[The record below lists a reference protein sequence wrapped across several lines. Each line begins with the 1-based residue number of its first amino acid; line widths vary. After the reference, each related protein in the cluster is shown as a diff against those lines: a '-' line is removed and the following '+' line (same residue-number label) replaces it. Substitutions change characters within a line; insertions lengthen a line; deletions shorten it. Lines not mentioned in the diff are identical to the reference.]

1 MSPFDQEWE
10 RCSPWLQA
18 ALDHA
23 GNLFSLEDVKKA
35 VIKGEAIFLPGL
47 EAVVIAEI
55 RVYPQKRIYNCWL
68 AGGNLEELKLAFAP
82 AIRRYAKRAGCDA
95 ITIQGRPGWQR
106 VFNMRQKGVVLTEE
120 VAK

>member
-10 RCSPWLQA
+10 RCSPWVQA

-23 GNLFSLEDVKKA
+23 GNLFSLEDVKKS

>member
-10 RCSPWLQA
+10 RCSPWVQA

-23 GNLFSLEDVKKA
+23 GNLFSLEDVKKS

-47 EAVVIAEI
+47 EAAVIAEI

>member
-10 RCSPWLQA
+10 RCSPWMQA

-23 GNLFSLEDVKKA
+23 GNLFSLEDVKKS

>member
-10 RCSPWLQA
+10 RCSPWVQA

-23 GNLFSLEDVKKA
+23 GNLFTLEDVKKA

-47 EAVVIAEI
+47 EAAVIAEI

-68 AGGNLEELKLAFAP
+68 AGGNLEELKVAFAP

-106 VFNMRQKGVVLTEE
+106 VFNMHRKGVVLTEE

>member
-10 RCSPWLQA
+10 RCSPWVQA

-23 GNLFSLEDVKKA
+23 GNLFTLEDVKKA

-106 VFNMRQKGVVLTEE
+106 VFNMHQKGVVLTEE

>member
-10 RCSPWLQA
+10 RCSPWVQA

-23 GNLFSLEDVKKA
+23 GNLFTLEDVKKA

-47 EAVVIAEI
+47 EAAVIAEI

-106 VFNMRQKGVVLTEE
+106 VFNMHQKGVVLTEE

>member
-1 MSPFDQEWE
+1 MTSFEQEWI
-10 RCSPWLQA
+10 RCSPWIQA

-23 GNLFSLEDVKKA
+23 GNLFTLDDVKRA
-35 VIKGEAIFLPGL
+35 VLDGHAIFLPGL

-68 AGGNLEELKLAFAP
+68 AGGDLQELKMAFAP
-82 AIRRYAKRAGCDA
+82 AIRRYAKKAECDA

-106 VFNMRQKGVVLTEE
+106 VFNMKQKGVVLTEE
-120 VAK
+120 VSK

>member
-10 RCSPWLQA
+10 RCSPWVQA

-23 GNLFSLEDVKKA
+23 GNLFTLEDVKKA

-106 VFNMRQKGVVLTEE
+106 VFNMKQKGVVLTEE
-120 VAK
+120 VVK

>member
-10 RCSPWLQA
+10 RCSPWVQA

-23 GNLFSLEDVKKA
+23 GNLFTLEDVKKV

-47 EAVVIAEI
+47 EAAVIAEI

>member
-10 RCSPWLQA
+10 RCSPWVQA

-23 GNLFSLEDVKKA
+23 GNLFTLEDVKKA

>member
-10 RCSPWLQA
+10 RCSPWVQA

-23 GNLFSLEDVKKA
+23 GNLFSLEDVKKS

-68 AGGNLEELKLAFAP
+68 AGGDLEELKLAFAP

-106 VFNMRQKGVVLTEE
+106 VFNMHQKGVVLTEE

>member
-10 RCSPWLQA
+10 RCSPWVQA

-23 GNLFSLEDVKKA
+23 GNLFSLEDVKKS

-106 VFNMRQKGVVLTEE
+106 VFNMHQKGVVLTEE

>member
-10 RCSPWLQA
+10 RCSPWVQA

-23 GNLFSLEDVKKA
+23 GNLFTLEDVKKA

-47 EAVVIAEI
+47 EAAVIAEI

>member
-10 RCSPWLQA
+10 RCSPWVQA

-23 GNLFSLEDVKKA
+23 GNLFSLEDVKKS

-47 EAVVIAEI
+47 EAAVIAEI

-106 VFNMRQKGVVLTEE
+106 VFNMKQKGVVLTEE
-120 VAK
+120 VVK

>member
-10 RCSPWLQA
+10 RCSQWLQA

-23 GNLFSLEDVKKA
+23 GNLFTLEDVKKA

-47 EAVVIAEI
+47 EAAVIAEI

-106 VFNMRQKGVVLTEE
+106 VFNMHQKGVVLTEE

>member
-23 GNLFSLEDVKKA
+23 GNLFSLEDVKKS